1 MNWEQI
7 GKWAGAVTA
16 VIVLAAA
23 VLWGVPYYIKA
34 QVRTQV
40 TAELAEQAVSG
51 EIDALESIA
60 KANAAALQANGAIL
74 IRMEGRMVAR
84 DQLFAAYLE
93 RQAALAAER
102 AQ

>member
-7 GKWAGAVTA
+7 GKWAGAITA

-40 TAELAEQAVSG
+40 TAELAEQAVSS
-51 EIDALESIA
+51 EIDTLETIA
-60 KANAAALQANGAIL
+60 KANAAALLANSAIL
-74 IRMEGRMVAR
+74 VRMEDRMIRR
-84 DQLFAAYLE
+84 DQLFADYLE
-93 RQAALAAER
+93 RQAALAAAR